1 MNDLV
6 MKPFPFVDRLSLEKF
21 DKTKPRFDH
30 MHKPKLFF
38 PFYTLTTRG
47 NLILIK
53 FAPPNLRPD
62 NT

>member
-1 MNDLV
+1 

-53 FAPPNLRPD
+53 LPSQICAQIIPELAR
-62 NT
+62 